1 MQDQEIYQQLA
12 SRLDELPQGFPSTD
26 DGAELRLLAYLF
38 SPEEAVLGA
47 QLRMTLEKPGEIAER
62 IGMDVREV
70 SGLLK
75 SMAKKGLIKVGGIP
89 RGGMGFGLLPFVV
102 GIYEMQAGRIDR
114 EFAELFE
121 DYYQKT
127 RAAMVQVQPPFHR
140 VIPVGEAITT
150 DMSVQPYMS
159 AASLV
164 KSMASWGVSE
174 CICRK
179 QRELLDEGCE
189 HPLEVCMVMSD
200 RENAFPGN
208 EVIRKLD
215 LEGALEVLQIAANAG
230 LVHSVSNH
238 RDGHWYLCNCCTCS
252 CAILRGMK
260 ELGLA
265 DVVAKSPYMAV
276 IAEEDCITCGAC
288 MERCPFEAIEDDD
301 GMHVL
306 EQKCQGC
313 GQCILACSVDAIK
326 MVSRETGTIPDLVGT
341 EEEWLQARAAS
352 RKIDLSNVL

>member
-1 MQDQEIYQQLA
+1 MQDQEIYQKLA
-12 SRLDELPQGFPSTD
+12 HRLDELPQGFPSTS
-26 DGAELRLLAYLF
+26 DGAEYRLLAYLF
-38 SPEEAVLGA
+38 TPEEAALGA

-62 IGMDVREV
+62 IGMDIREV

-150 DMSVQPYMS
+150 DMSVQPYMN

-179 QRELLDEGCE
+179 QRDLLDEGCD

-208 EVIRKLD
+208 DVIRKLD
-215 LEGALEVLQIAANAG
+215 LEGALEVLKIAADAG

-276 IAEEDCITCGAC
+276 IDEVQCISCGAC
-288 MERCPFEAIEDDD
+288 MDRCPFDAIEDV
-301 GMHVL
+301 GTIQVM

-313 GQCILACSVDAIK
+313 GQCILACPEDAIK
-326 MVSRETGTIPDLVGT
+326 MVAREPGAIPDLFSS
-341 EEEWLQARAAS
+341 EEEWMQARAAS
-352 RKIDLSNVL
+352 RKIDLSNIL

>member
-1 MQDQEIYQQLA
+1 MQNQEVYQKLA
-12 SRLDELPQGFPSTD
+12 IRLDELPQGFPSTG
-26 DGAELRLLAYLF
+26 DGTELRLLAYLF
-38 SPEEAVLGA
+38 TPQEAALGA
-47 QLRMTLEKPGEIAER
+47 QLRMTLEKPAEVAER
-62 IGMDVREV
+62 LGMDLREV
-70 SGLLK
+70 SDLLK

-114 EFAELFE
+114 EFAALFE
-121 DYYQKT
+121 AYYQKT

-140 VIPVGEAITT
+140 VIPIGESISA
-150 DMSVQPYMS
+150 DMAVQPYMN

-189 HPLEVCMVMSD
+189 HPLEVCMVMSE

-215 LEGALEVLQIAANAG
+215 LNEALAVLQMAADAG
-230 LVHSVSNH
+230 LVHNVSNH
-238 RDGHWYLCNCCTCS
+238 REGHWYICNCCTCS

-265 DVVAKSPYMAV
+265 DVVAKSPYLAV
-276 IAEEDCITCGAC
+276 ISADQCIQCGAC
-288 MERCPFEAIEDDD
+288 MERCPFDAIED
-301 GMHVL
+301 GVL
-306 EQKCQGC
+306 MQVMEQKCQGC
-313 GQCILACSVDAIK
+313 GQCVLACPANAIT
-326 MVSRETGTIPDLVGT
+326 MAARNPGSLPDLYAS
-341 EEEWLQARAAS
+341 EEDWLRARAAS
-352 RKIDLSNVL
+352 RKIDLSKVV